1 MNTESRQMLDKRN
14 RPLRDLRIS
23 VTDRC
28 NFRCTYCMPAEL
40 FGPDYPFLKK
50 EELLSFEEL
59 ERLATLFVT
68 RFGVEKI
75 RLTGGEPLM
84 RKDMPELIKK
94 LARIP
99 GLRDIAM
106 TTNGSLLPVYAE
118 KLKEAGLKR
127 VTISLDS
134 LEDERFKLINGR
146 GVSVSKVLEGIEAAK
161 QAGLGV
167 KINMVVQRGVNEKDI
182 LPMARYFKENG
193 HILRFIE
200 FMDVGNTNQWEKKDV
215 MTKAEIIDVINEHM
229 PVEPIKPNYKG
240 EVASRFRYLDGSG
253 EIGVISSVSD
263 AFCGSCNRARL
274 SARGELFTC
283 LFASSGYDLRAPV
296 RQGLSDGELTE
307 MIGAVWQ
314 NRIDQ
319 YSVDRTLSKTA
330 GKKKVEMSYIGG

>member
-1 MNTESRQMLDKRN
+1 MITETRQVLDKRD

-59 ERLATLFVT
+59 ERIAKLFVS

-99 GLRDIAM
+99 GVRDIAM

-118 KLKEAGLKR
+118 KLKNAGLHR
-127 VTISLDS
+127 VTVSLDS
-134 LEDERFKLINGR
+134 LEDERFKAINGR

-161 QAGLGV
+161 QAGLGIKV
-167 KINMVVQRGVNEKDI
+167 NMVVQKGVNEKDI
-182 LPMARYFKENG
+182 LPMARYFKEKG

-200 FMDVGNTNQWEKKDV
+200 FMDVGNTNQWNKKDV
-215 MTKAEIIDVINEHM
+215 ITKAELIDIIQQNM
-229 PVEPIKPNYKG
+229 PVEPIEANYTG

-263 AFCGSCNRARL
+263 AFCASCNRARL

-283 LFASSGYDLRAPV
+283 LFAASGYDIRELV
-296 RQGLSDGELTE
+296 RNGLSDQELTDA
-307 MIGAVWQ
+307 IGSVWR
-314 NRIDQ
+314 NRTDQ
-319 YSVDRTLSKTA
+319 YSIDRTLSKPN
-330 GKKKVEMSYIGG
+330 GKRKVEMSYIGG